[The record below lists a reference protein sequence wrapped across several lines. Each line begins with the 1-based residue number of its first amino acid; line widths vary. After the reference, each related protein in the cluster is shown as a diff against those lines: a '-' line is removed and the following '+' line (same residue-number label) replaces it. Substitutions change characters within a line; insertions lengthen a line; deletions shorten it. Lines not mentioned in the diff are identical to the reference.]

1 MDKIYLELSTFE
13 EFATAVLQA
22 VAIQEMFVTARDLF
36 FFKHVNET
44 IIRRLCIHAL
54 GDSCGSSTVCS
65 TAVANPSK
73 VPRSRQIF
81 SMRLILHLA
90 VELFSVTYLG
100 LYPARKC
107 ETRQTCKQTVK
118 QLSQRQ
124 RFTRFVIT

>member
-44 IIRRLCIHAL
+44 IIRRLCIHVL

-65 TAVANPSK
+65 TAVSNSLK
-73 VPRSRQIF
+73 VPSSRQIL
-81 SMRLILHLA
+81 SMRLIL
-90 VELFSVTYLG
+90 YLWNSS
-100 LYPARKC
+100 L
-107 ETRQTCKQTVK
+107 
-118 QLSQRQ
+118 
-124 RFTRFVIT
+124 